1 MSRIEE
7 RPTADSSGPVPV
19 VKKRPA
25 GTFRFEVRDAFGVLH
40 GTHCREQPK
49 NGKKRLWWEPDL
61 NGHRMEAMPLFGSE
75 LVRDWRADMPII
87 LTEGEPKAKALRELG
102 FGALG
107 TVTGAAVIPDA
118 MALAPCA
125 GRDVYLWPD
134 NDEPGRTHMQGIGR
148 VLLGQTSSLW
158 VVDWAQ
164 APPSGDAVDFLA
176 DHGAEDVEALLSDA
190 RPWAPG
196 SSIEIVSASSLM
208 AMDFPELQWAID
220 RILPE
225 GAAVLAA
232 APKIGKSWLVDDW
245 ALAIAQGGF
254 AMTSTKV
261 DPGQVLLLPLEDSQ
275 RRMQSRLRRLLLGK
289 TVPDLLDI
297 AFDWPRFGE
306 GFEEHVQAWVST
318 HAHARLIVV
327 DTLAKVR
334 PQQKGNRQLYEVDYE
349 DMSVLASIVK
359 GTPGLALAVVH
370 HDRKAEAD
378 DFLDSVSGSHGI
390 TGAAD
395 TILVLRRSRGSA
407 DAVLHVTGRDVEEDA
422 HALTFDAGLW
432 TLTNAPIPDATD
444 ERNAI
449 ALWLAEHGPAG
460 PSEVAAALYRTPESV
475 RQTMTRMRKQGQL
488 VGGGQAYR
496 VPIRVAR
503 RKA

>member
-7 RPTADSSGPVPV
+7 RPSADSSGPVSV
-19 VKKRPA
+19 VKKRAP

-40 GTHCREQPK
+40 GTKVRTQPARGEK
-49 NGKKRLWWEPDL
+49 VIRWDPPL
-61 NGHRMEAMPLFGSE
+61 NGHRMEAMPLYGSE
-75 LVRDWRADMPII
+75 LVRDWRTDLPII
-87 LTEGEPKAKALRELG
+87 LTEGEPKAKALRQLG
-102 FGALG
+102 FHALA
-107 TVTGAAVIPDA
+107 TVTGATVIPDT
-118 MALAPCA
+118 MVLAPCG

-134 NDEPGRTHMQGIGR
+134 NDEPGRKHMQGIAR
-148 VLLGQTSSLW
+148 ALLGRASSVW
-158 VVDWAQ
+158 VVDWQ
-164 APPSGDAVDFLA
+164 DAPPSGDAVDFLA
-176 DHGAEDVEALLSDA
+176 DHGAEDVEALLSES
-190 RPWAPG
+190 RPWAPT

-245 ALAIAQGGF
+245 AAAIALGGI
-254 AMTSTKV
+254 AMNATKV
-261 DPGQVLLLPLEDSQ
+261 DRGQVLLLPLEDSH
-275 RRMQSRLRRLLLGK
+275 RRMQSRLRRVLRGK
-289 TVPDLLDI
+289 DVPDLLDI

-306 GFEEHVQAWVST
+306 GFEEHVQEWVAA
-318 HAHARLIVV
+318 HDHARLIVV

-359 GTPGLALAVVH
+359 AKPGLALAVVH
-370 HDRKAEAD
+370 HDRKAEAE

-395 TILVLRRSRGSA
+395 TILVLRRSRGSS

-422 HALTFDAGLW
+422 HGLTFDAGLW
-432 TLTNAPIPDATD
+432 TLTNTPIPDATD